1 MTVPTFAENRT
12 YKKVDIESQA
22 ENLTAA
28 LSTLHSTLK
37 GVFKMDCLFCKIV
50 KGNIPSKKVYEDE
63 SVFAFWDIAPMAPVH
78 VLIVP
83 KMHISSVN
91 EVTSENSA
99 VISHIYEV
107 AAQLAKELG
116 VAEDGYR
123 IVTNC
128 GKNAGQTVFHLHFHL
143 LGGTALKVEMC

>member
-1 MTVPTFAENRT
+1 
-12 YKKVDIESQA
+12 
-22 ENLTAA
+22 
-28 LSTLHSTLK
+28 
-37 GVFKMDCLFCKIV
+37 MDCLFCKIV
-50 KGNIPSKKVYEDE
+50 KGNIPSKKVYEDD
-63 SVFAFWDIAPMAPVH
+63 SVYAFYDIAPMAPVH

-83 KMHISSVN
+83 KIHISSVN

-116 VAEDGYR
+116 ISDDGYR

>member
-1 MTVPTFAENRT
+1 
-12 YKKVDIESQA
+12 
-22 ENLTAA
+22 
-28 LSTLHSTLK
+28 
-37 GVFKMDCLFCKIV
+37 MDCLFCKIV
-50 KGNIPSKKVYEDE
+50 KGNIPSKKVYEDD
-63 SVFAFWDIAPMAPVH
+63 SVYAFYDIAPMAPVH

-83 KMHISSVN
+83 KIHISSVN
-91 EVTSENSA
+91 EVTSKNSA

-116 VAEDGYR
+116 ISDDGYR